1 MTLPAPTYDLVL
13 LLDTQAEE
21 STREKILADARASIQ
36 ARGELVR
43 DDDWGERPLSYPIDR
58 RKSAEYHLFQFHV
71 SDKEL
76 LGGLDRTLRI
86 TDGVVRFRLIK
97 LRPGVPDPPDMRSSA
112 VPPTTA
118 PPRRAE
124 GEPSAEVP
132 PGEAAA
138 PPPAAEPPA
147 APAPA
152 SEAPPQADTAA
163 AAEARERPACR
174 DPRGRGDAPGR
185 DRAGARRGHT
195 GAGRTGAGRSGR
207 HAAGRVA
214 AGRVN
219 IRRGRRGPPG
229 AVA

>member
-43 DDDWGERPLSYPIDR
+43 DDDWGERPLSYPIGR
-58 RKSAEYHLFQFHV
+58 RKSAEYHLLQFHV

-112 VPPTTA
+112 I
-118 PPRRAE
+118 PRVRTE
-124 GEPSAEVP
+124 GEAAPGAPVGESAPSAPAAPDAAVAAP
-132 PGEAAA
+132 APAPTEAAA
-138 PPPAAEPPA
+138 PPAAAEPAGADPAAAEAPAQAEAPDAQASTSEGAGQAAQTAEPPA
-147 APAPA
+147 P
-152 SEAPPQADTAA
+152 EAQ
-163 AAEARERPACR
+163 AAEAEPAT
-174 DPRGRGDAPGR
+174 DEPP
-185 DRAGARRGHT
+185 AGE
-195 GAGRTGAGRSGR
+195 
-207 HAAGRVA
+207 
-214 AGRVN
+214 
-219 IRRGRRGPPG
+219 
-229 AVA
+229 

>member
-112 VPPTTA
+112 VPPAAAPPTAA

-124 GEPSAEVP
+124 GEPSGEAP
-132 PGEAAA
+132 TGEAA
-138 PPPAAEPPA
+138 PPAPAA

-152 SEAPPQADTAA
+152 SEAPATEAPAPAETAA
-163 AAEARERPACR
+163 APEPASTPAADTPAAEATPAAATGQAPAE
-174 DPRGRGDAPGR
+174 DTPAQDAPAQ
-185 DRAGARRGHT
+185 D
-195 GAGRTGAGRSGR
+195 
-207 HAAGRVA
+207 AAA
-214 AGRVN
+214 DT
-219 IRRGRRGPPG
+219 PP
-229 AVA
+229 AE

>member
-21 STREKILADARASIQ
+21 STRAKILDDARASIK

-112 VPPTTA
+112 VPPRPGAPETATSAPTGDGAPTA
-118 PPRRAE
+118 PA
-124 GEPSAEVP
+124 GE
-132 PGEAAA
+132 
-138 PPPAAEPPA
+138 PPAAVAGPEAPAAPEAPATPETA

-152 SEAPPQADTAA
+152 SDAPAAEATAPA
-163 AAEARERPACR
+163 AAEQEAADAEQPPAEATAPEAAPA
-174 DPRGRGDAPGR
+174 DTPADAPPA
-185 DRAGARRGHT
+185 DT
-195 GAGRTGAGRSGR
+195 
-207 HAAGRVA
+207 
-214 AGRVN
+214 
-219 IRRGRRGPPG
+219 PP
-229 AVA
+229 AE

>member
-13 LLDTQAEE
+13 LLDIDAEE
-21 STREKILADARASIQ
+21 STRAKILDDARASIQ

-112 VPPTTA
+112 VPP
-118 PPRRAE
+118 RRAE
-124 GEPSAEVP
+124 GEPTGQALQ
-132 PGEAAA
+132 GEDA
-138 PPPAAEPPA
+138 PPPAAGEPAAAPPAPPA
-147 APAPA
+147 APAAP
-152 SEAPPQADTAA
+152 EAPAAEAPAPA
-163 AAEARERPACR
+163 AAEQAPEGAEQATPEPAQAEAT
-174 DPRGRGDAPGR
+174 PAEAAPAEPP
-185 DRAGARRGHT
+185 AGEGGEPADGT
-195 GAGRTGAGRSGR
+195 
-207 HAAGRVA
+207 
-214 AGRVN
+214 
-219 IRRGRRGPPG
+219 
-229 AVA
+229 

>member
-21 STREKILADARASIQ
+21 STRAKILDDARASIK

-112 VPPTTA
+112 VPPRPAETATSAPTGDAVPTA
-118 PPRRAE
+118 PA
-124 GEPSAEVP
+124 GE
-132 PGEAAA
+132 
-138 PPPAAEPPA
+138 PPAAAAGPEAPTAPEAPSAPETA

-152 SEAPPQADTAA
+152 SDAPAAEATAPA
-163 AAEARERPACR
+163 AAEQPPEDAGEPPAE
-174 DPRGRGDAPGR
+174 GAAPEVAPA
-185 DRAGARRGHT
+185 DTPPADT
-195 GAGRTGAGRSGR
+195 P
-207 HAAGRVA
+207 AAE
-214 AGRVN
+214 
-219 IRRGRRGPPG
+219 
-229 AVA
+229 